1 MTCRNTLRDD
11 EEGAILVFWAVA
23 LAVMLGMVALSFDMG
38 RMAATQS
45 ELQAF
50 ADQVALA
57 AAGELDGRDD
67 AIDRATQAAEG
78 LIADRQTFGDGAQDL
93 GGADDFTLT
102 FFDSLPAQ
110 DTAAMT
116 GVTADPAE
124 AVYVRVAVPERAVP
138 FTFAAAFFA
147 LTGREPTE
155 NGVAASAVAGFTQYA
170 CDITPMMFCLPHR
183 NFRADEHIGEMVLLR
198 SGGQGAAW
206 GPGDFG
212 FIDPEDFRDSSGTC
226 AGENGVKRDQC
237 LIGAVGALTQCVSQR
252 GVDMQPGQREGIA
265 APVFN
270 VRFDIYEK
278 SMQHAAKD
286 PRFPPAPNVIKG
298 LASSGKGKSCNKL
311 ENSSDTMALPRDTCF
326 PGCGRYGDGNWA
338 AGRTA
343 YVAKNYGGKDP
354 HPGADTRY
362 EYYLAEIAAAGG
374 PLSES
379 DILTGRSETGRPYC
393 SSFRS
398 ADPERRVITVAGI
411 DCTTTP
417 VKGSMED
424 VPVIEFFRMFLTE
437 PVGDNGSSPPTVNM
451 WAEIV
456 GSAEAR
462 GQGSGGFFHDVV
474 QLYR

>member
-1 MTCRNTLRDD
+1 MTRRPLRED

-57 AAGELDGRDD
+57 AAGELDGRADS
-67 AIDRATQAAEG
+67 IDRARDAAAE
-78 LIADRQTFGDGAQDL
+78 LISDRQTFGAGAQDL
-93 GGADDFTLT
+93 DADDFTLT
-102 FFDSLPAQ
+102 FLASLPA
-110 DTAAMT
+110 DDRAAMAD
-116 GVTADPAE
+116 VTTDPHE
-124 AVYVRVAVPERAVP
+124 AIHVRATVAPRAVP

-147 LTGREPTE
+147 LTGRQETG
-155 NGVAASAVAGFTQYA
+155 NRVAASAVAGYTQYA
-170 CDITPMMFCLPHR
+170 CDITPMMFCLPHPD
-183 NFRADEHIGEMVLLR
+183 FRADEHIGEMVLLR
-198 SGGQGAAW
+198 SGGQNAAW

-212 FIDPEDFRDSSGTC
+212 FIDPDDFADDSGTC
-226 AGENGVKRDQC
+226 SKENGVKRDQC

-278 SMQHAAKD
+278 SMQHAAND
-286 PRFPPAPNVIKG
+286 PKYPAAPNVIKG
-298 LASSGKGKSCNKL
+298 YVSRTKGKSCD
-311 ENSSDTMALPRDTCF
+311 NSPGSPDSMALPRDTCF
-326 PGCGRYGDGNWA
+326 ATRACSRYGDGNWA

-343 YVAKNYGGKDP
+343 YVAKNYGGTDP
-354 HPGADTRY
+354 HPGARTRY
-362 EYYLAEIAAAGG
+362 EYYLAEIAAAAGG
-374 PLSES
+374 N
-379 DILTGRSETGRPYC
+379 ILTGRSETGRPIC
-393 SSFRS
+393 SKYPST
-398 ADPERRVITVAGI
+398 DPERRVITVAGI

-417 VKGSMED
+417 VRGSMED
-424 VPVIEFFRMFLTE
+424 VPVVEFFRMFLTE
-437 PVGDNGSSPPTVNM
+437 PVGDDGTSPPTVDM

-462 GQGSGGFFHDVV
+462 SSGSGGYFHDVV